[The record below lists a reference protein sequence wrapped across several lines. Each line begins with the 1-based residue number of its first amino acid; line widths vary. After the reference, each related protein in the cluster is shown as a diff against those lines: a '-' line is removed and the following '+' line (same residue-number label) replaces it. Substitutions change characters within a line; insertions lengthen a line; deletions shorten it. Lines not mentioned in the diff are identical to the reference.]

1 MTNRTGLSS
10 ATTLPA
16 QPPARHSP
24 RRRARA
30 RHHGRTPRFR
40 ALRAAAAIGASVLAL
55 AACGDRTEDLPSEP
69 PPIVDDQPE
78 PEPDDESGLDDG
90 DDPATSDGDSAAP
103 DEPAPEPDLTVALT
117 LTEVATLGSPTAG
130 AVGPDGVLYLADRAG
145 TVHPLTGDGAGD
157 AVLDLSAETTTES
170 ERGLL
175 GIAFAA
181 DGSEL
186 YLSSTDRDGATV
198 LTAVSI
204 ADGEL
209 DPEQRRTVFRLA
221 QPYAN
226 HNGGDVHIGPD
237 GRLYL
242 GLGDGGSAGDPLDAG
257 QDLSTPLGALLRI
270 DPLAGDPYAV
280 PSSNPFVD
288 TDGAAPEI
296 LAYGLRNPWRFSFDP
311 VTDEVWIADVGQDR
325 REEINRVAFE
335 DLPGANFG
343 WNRMEGTLPFDGE
356 EPTDHVPP
364 IYEYDTRGPEGC
376 AVTGGVVYRGQAIP
390 ELTGVYLYA
399 DYCNGTVRG
408 LVVGEDGEVAEQAE
422 LGIDGGQV
430 VAFVVDADGEV
441 YVLDLGGAVRRIDAA

>member
-1 MTNRTGLSS
+1 MPNRT
-10 ATTLPA
+10 AVLPR
-16 QPPARHSP
+16 PNVPTRC
-24 RRRARA
+24 RRTA
-30 RHHGRTPRFR
+30 GRV
-40 ALRAAAAIGASVLAL
+40 AGSYAVVAAAAVAALGL
-55 AACGDRTEDLPSEP
+55 AACGSDVEDLPSEP
-69 PPIVDDQPE
+69 PPVVDDRPDEE
-78 PEPDDESGLDDG
+78 PEPGDAVGDV
-90 DDPATSDGDSAAP
+90 DDPDTADGEVAP
-103 DEPAPEPDLTVALT
+103 EAPLPEPDLTVAVT
-117 LTEVATLGSPTAG
+117 LTEVATLGEPTAG

-145 TVHPLTGDGAGD
+145 TVHPLTADGAGEP
-157 AVLDLSAETTTES
+157 VVDLSAETTTRS

-175 GIAFAA
+175 GLAFAP

-186 YLSSTDRDGATV
+186 YLSSTDRDGASV
-198 LTAVSI
+198 LTAI
-204 ADGEL
+204 AVVDGEIR
-209 DPEQRRTVFRLA
+209 PEQRRTLFRLA

-226 HNGGDVHIGPD
+226 HNGGDLHVGPD

-288 TDGAAPEI
+288 VDDAAPEI
-296 LAYGLRNPWRFSFDP
+296 VAYGLRNPWRFSFDP

-343 WNRMEGTLPFDGE
+343 WNRMEGTLPFEGE
-356 EPTDHVPP
+356 EPADHVPP
-364 IYEYDTRGPEGC
+364 VYEYETRGPEGC
-376 AVTGGVVYRGQAIP
+376 AVTGGVVYRGDAIP

-408 LVVGEDGEVAEQAE
+408 LVVDADGEVVEQAG

-441 YVLDLGGAVRRIDAA
+441 YVLDLGGAVRRIDPS